1 MLYYIRHQG
10 KEFKVRVE
18 SRHNQIYVKFDDEK
32 EVAVDLQFFGN
43 DCMFL
48 DQTQVFHANVVGEK
62 TDFTVW
68 RPKGNLSFEVE
79 SEYKRIVGHLRG
91 KVLEAENRVVAKM
104 PGKIA
109 KILVKQG
116 VKVEKGQSLCVMEA
130 MKMENDIRSTIAGE
144 VETIHVTEGQAVESG
159 ALLIELKPSE
169 ES

>member
-10 KEFKVRVE
+10 KEHKVRVE
-18 SRHNQIYVKFDDEK
+18 SRQNQLFVKFDDEP
-32 EVAVDLQFFGN
+32 EVPVDLQFFGN

-48 DQTQVFHANVVGEK
+48 NDNQVFHANVVGEK

-68 RPKGNLSFEVE
+68 RPKGNLQFEVE
-79 SEYKRIVGHLRG
+79 SEYKRIVGFLRG

-109 KILVKQG
+109 KLLVKTG
-116 VKVEKGQSLCVMEA
+116 AVVEKGQSLLVMEA

-144 VETIHVTEGQAVESG
+144 VQTIHVSEGQAVESG

-169 ES
+169 EG